1 MGATRYYNDLAS
13 YAAQLPIIGNKVN
26 ADLTDHVARAAL
38 DGLFMKLA
46 VQEKLIRNNP
56 ASSHK
61 RYIKTTVEQ
70 IMNEHDQLFKN
81 HSCSNY

>member
-46 VQEKLIRNNP
+46 VQRN
-56 ASSHK
+56 
-61 RYIKTTVEQ
+61 
-70 IMNEHDQLFKN
+70 
-81 HSCSNY
+81 

>member
-56 ASSHK
+56 AARISDILK
-61 RYIKTTVEQ
+61 
-70 IMNEHDQLFKN
+70 QLWSK
-81 HSCSNY
+81 